1 MLLGELETALDEL
14 ESEHAASTHEPEYS
28 GAKIIP
34 AILNVREAADQLETI
49 VPDDLWPLPT
59 YQEMLF
65 IK

>member
-1 MLLGELETALDEL
+1 MTTTEPTTTTETLSLYERIGGRAGLE
-14 ESEHAASTHEPEYS
+14 
-28 GAKIIP
+28 K
-34 AILNVREAADQLETI
+34 I